1 MDKQDK
7 MTQIKEALEKLQEL
21 DIESLSEEDLQTVSG
36 GMCSLWCCSIP
47 PIDPADPGDSGTGP

>member
-1 MDKQDK
+1 MDNQDK
-7 MTQIKEALEKLQEL
+7 MTQIKEALAKLQEL

-47 PIDPADPGDSGTGP
+47 PVDPVDSADQ

>member
-47 PIDPADPGDSGTGP
+47 GGDQVVDPGTNS

>member
-7 MTQIKEALEKLQEL
+7 MNQVKEALEKLQEL
-21 DIESLSEEDLQTVSG
+21 DLESLSEEDLQTVSG

-47 PIDPADPGDSGTGP
+47 SGGDPVVAPSRG